1 MQQENFEP
9 PHYAVRTRGGCSY
22 KTRTTGRANSSSPIA
37 ARGLDVPRKRVPP
50 GCSAPA
56 LRLRCLRASVGELG
70 LANPSQCNPG
80 RDEHQLVRDAAGGLA
95 HRATRRT
102 TLFAPGAGAPT
113 RLRCPEGASLSP
125 PYTRKMM

>member
-22 KTRTTGRANSSSPIA
+22 KDYDTWERQTHLAC
-37 ARGLDVPRKRVPP
+37 ARRSREAPPP

-80 RDEHQLVRDAAGGLA
+80 RDEHQLVRGAAGELT
-95 HRATRRT
+95 HRASRRA

-125 PYTRKMM
+125 LYTRKMM